1 MGDNCF
7 VLVYVDDCLVF
18 SRDQQVIDEFFS
30 NLGTKYTI
38 TDEGEVAKYLGVD
51 VRRPN
56 DHIYELRQPYLIQR
70 IIETLGLNDSN
81 EHLVPAVKPLLSKD
95 VTGKRK
101 IETWNYRSVQG
112 MLNYLAGSTRPDIAF
127 SVHQTARFAND
138 PKISHERAIKRIG
151 RYLKG
156 TKNKG
161 IILRPDRKKGLECYV
176 DADFAGGWDKNNSED
191 IASVFSRTGF
201 IIKYMDCPI
210 YWVSRLQ
217 TEICLSTTEAE
228 YVALSQ
234 AMREV
239 LPMIS
244 MLKELNL
251 ALNIEAQK
259 PIIRCTVFEDNNG
272 AIELASAPRMRPRT
286 KHIALKYH
294 FLGDLLEKQ

>member
-1 MGDNCF
+1 
-7 VLVYVDDCLVF
+7 
-18 SRDQQVIDEFFS
+18 
-30 NLGTKYTI
+30 
-38 TDEGEVAKYLGVD
+38 
-51 VRRPN
+51 
-56 DHIYELRQPYLIQR
+56 
-70 IIETLGLNDSN
+70 
-81 EHLVPAVKPLLSKD
+81 
-95 VTGKRK
+95 
-101 IETWNYRSVQG
+101 

-127 SVHQTARFAND
+127 IVHQTARFAND

-161 IILRPDRKKGLECYV
+161 IILKPDKKKGIECYV

-191 IASVFSRTGF
+191 VASVFSRTGF

-239 LPMIS
+239 IPMIS
-244 MLKELNL
+244 MLRELN
-251 ALNIEAQK
+251 IKVQK
-259 PIIRCTVFEDNNG
+259 PIIRCTVFEDNNE
-272 AIELASAPRMRPRT
+272 AIELASTPRMRPRT
-286 KHIALKYH
+286 KHITLKYH
-294 FLGDLLEKQ
+294 FSGDL